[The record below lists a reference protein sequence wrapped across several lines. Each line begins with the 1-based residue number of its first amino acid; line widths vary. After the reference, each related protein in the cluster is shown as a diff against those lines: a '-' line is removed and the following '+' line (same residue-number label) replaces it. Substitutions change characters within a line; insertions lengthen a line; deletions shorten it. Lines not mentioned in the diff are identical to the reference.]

1 LLGHPYCSAIAGGL
15 RGCGDQQAE
24 RLGELGHHSPF
35 RHLPRMLAAMIRY
48 RGIGASRGIAI
59 GPAHL
64 LELRVVVAERRILRN
79 DRDAE
84 LARLEASVASADKQL
99 ETLQRHID
107 GEHSGE
113 GHELIEAHRLM
124 LRSPELAGEA
134 RRLITDECLG
144 AEWAV
149 TRALEHIRSIFA
161 GLEDPYFRD
170 RGPDFDVV
178 GERLLRV
185 LLGLSELRPG
195 ANAPRGGVVVGVDVS
210 PLDPFHLQR
219 TGVAAMVSESG
230 GATSHA
236 AIMARAF
243 GLPYVVGV
251 RQLSGRVRPGTTM
264 IVDGTRGDV
273 IVDPDP
279 DTVRAYRAR
288 AEKQRLRDEQLAS
301 GRNLPSVTTDGTSV
315 HLGANVESMAGV
327 SAAVAA
333 GAESIGLFR
342 TEFLYLERPDLP
354 SEDEQY
360 EDAVSALRSAEG
372 TPITFRTLDLG
383 GDKLPLAVKIPAGPN
398 PALGIRSSRFLL
410 QRPEILKRQLR
421 ALYRASSVGPLRL
434 MFPLVSGVTELKQLR
449 VICDEV
455 RAQLRDDRVVHDPA
469 TAVGVMIETPSAAST
484 ADHLASRCDFLS
496 VGTNDLIQY
505 TFAADRENDE
515 VSYLYQPLH
524 PAILRTLR
532 ALAEA
537 ARAARVGISI
547 CGDMAGDPFLTWI
560 LVGLGFRELSMDPDR
575 IPLVKAVV
583 RGSSLVEAEALA
595 TEALALESE
604 LEVGELVRNRLSDR
618 FPAELE
624 GFLPSV
630 GD

>member
-1 LLGHPYCSAIAGGL
+1 
-15 RGCGDQQAE
+15 
-24 RLGELGHHSPF
+24 
-35 RHLPRMLAAMIRY
+35 MIRF
-48 RGIGASRGIAI
+48 RGEGASRGIAI

-64 LELRVVVAERRILRN
+64 LEVRVAVAERRILRN
-79 DRDAE
+79 DREAE
-84 LARLEASVASADKQL
+84 LARLEASLASSDNQL
-99 ETLQRHID
+99 ERLQKQVD

-124 LRSPELAGEA
+124 LRSPELAGES
-134 RRLITDECLG
+134 RRLIADECLG

-149 TRALEHIRSIFA
+149 TRSLEHIRSVFA
-161 GLEDPYFRD
+161 RLDDPYFRD
-170 RGPDFDVV
+170 RGIDFDVV

-195 ANAPRGGVVVGVDVS
+195 ASAPRGGIVVGVDVS
-210 PLDPFHLQR
+210 PLDPFHLHR
-219 TGVAAMVSESG
+219 AGVAAMVSESG

-251 RQLSGRVRPGTTM
+251 RKLSGRVRPGTTL
-264 IVDGTRGDV
+264 IVDGTRGEV
-273 IVDPDP
+273 IVDPDQE
-279 DTVRAYRAR
+279 TVRAYRAR
-288 AEKQRLRDEQLAS
+288 ADKQRVREEELAS
-301 GRNLPSVTTDGTSV
+301 GRDLPSVTTDGTRV
-315 HLGANVESMAGV
+315 HLGANIESMAGV
-327 SAAVAA
+327 SAALSA

-354 SEDEQY
+354 SEEEQY
-360 EDAVSALRSAEG
+360 QDAVSAVKAAG
-372 TPITFRTLDLG
+372 GIPITFRTLDLG
-383 GDKLPLAVKIPAGPN
+383 GDKLPLAVKIPPGPN

-421 ALYRASSVGPLRL
+421 ALYRAASVGPLRF
-434 MFPLVSGVTELKQLR
+434 MFPLVSGVTELKKLR
-449 VICDEV
+449 AVCDEV
-455 RAQLRDDRVVHDPA
+455 RDQLRDDRIVHDPA
-469 TAVGVMIETPSAAST
+469 TALGVMIETPSAAST
-484 ADHLASRCDFLS
+484 ADHLARHCDFLS

-505 TFAADRENDE
+505 AFAADRENDE

-532 ALAEA
+532 ALSDA
-537 ARAARVGISI
+537 ALTAGVAVSI
-547 CGDMAGDPFLTWI
+547 CGDMAGNPFLTLV

-595 TEALALESE
+595 ADALALGSE
-604 LEVGELVRNRLSDR
+604 VEVEELVRNRLGDR
-618 FPAELE
+618 FAAELD
-624 GFLPSV
+624 GFLPRAEE
-630 GD
+630 

>member
-1 LLGHPYCSAIAGGL
+1 
-15 RGCGDQQAE
+15 
-24 RLGELGHHSPF
+24 
-35 RHLPRMLAAMIRY
+35 MIRF
-48 RGIGASRGIAI
+48 RGEGASRGIAI
-59 GPAHL
+59 GPEHL
-64 LELRVVVAERRILRN
+64 SEVRVVVAERRILRN

-84 LARLEASVASADKQL
+84 LARLETSVASADRQL
-99 ETLQRHID
+99 ERLQQQVN

-124 LRSPELAGEA
+124 LHSPELGGES
-134 RRLITDECLG
+134 RRLIAEECLG

-149 TRALEHIRSIFA
+149 TRSLEHIRSVFA
-161 GLEDPYFRD
+161 GLKDPYFRD
-170 RGPDFDVV
+170 RGGDFDVV

-195 ANAPRGGVVVGVDVS
+195 ASAPSGGIVVGVDVS
-210 PLDPFHLQR
+210 PLDPFHLER
-219 TGVAAMVSESG
+219 AGVVAMVSESG
-230 GATSHA
+230 GVTSHA

-251 RQLSGRVRPGTTM
+251 RQLSGRIRPGTTL
-264 IVDGTRGDV
+264 IVDGTRGEV
-273 IVDPDP
+273 IVDTDD
-279 DTVRAYRAR
+279 DTVRFYRAR
-288 AEKQRLRDEQLAS
+288 AEKQRARDEQLAS
-301 GRNLPSVTTDGTSV
+301 ERNLPSVTTDGASV

-327 SAAVAA
+327 SSALAA

-354 SEDEQY
+354 SEEEQY
-360 EDAVSALRSAEG
+360 QDAVSALRAAEG
-372 TPITFRTLDLG
+372 IPITFRTLDLG

-421 ALYRASSVGPLRL
+421 ALYRASSVGPLRI

-449 VICDEV
+449 AVCDEV
-455 RAQLRDDRVVHDPA
+455 RAELGGDRIVHDPA
-469 TAVGVMIETPSAAST
+469 TALGVMIETPSAALT
-484 ADHLASRCDFLS
+484 ADHLARRCDFLS

-505 TFAADRENDE
+505 AFAADRENDE

-524 PAILRTLR
+524 PAVLRTLR

-537 ARAARVGISI
+537 ARAAGVAISI
-547 CGDMAGDPFLTWI
+547 CGDMAGNPFLTWI
-560 LVGLGFRELSMDPDR
+560 LLGLGFRELSMDPDR

-583 RGSSLVEAEALA
+583 RGSCLAEAETLA
-595 TEALALESE
+595 TDALALESE
-604 LEVGELVRNRLSDR
+604 IEVGELVRNRLGDR
-618 FPAELE
+618 FAAELE
-624 GFLPSV
+624 GFLPRV
-630 GD
+630 EN